1 MAKIIKYFK
10 EMQGK
15 KSLGSYYILR
25 KNALNF
31 FNFFKIL
38 FHDAAK
44 PNGKKTIKVDI

>member
-25 KNALNF
+25 KNALIF
-31 FNFFKIL
+31 FIFLKIL